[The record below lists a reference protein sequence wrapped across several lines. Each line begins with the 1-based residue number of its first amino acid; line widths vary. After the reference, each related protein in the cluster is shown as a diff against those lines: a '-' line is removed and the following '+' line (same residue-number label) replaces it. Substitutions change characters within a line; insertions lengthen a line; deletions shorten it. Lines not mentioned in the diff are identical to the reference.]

1 MEKQVILA
9 SGSPRRQ
16 ELLRLIVPEYEVIP
30 ALGEEVA
37 KEGLSPQETVQQL
50 ALHKAKEVAAAH
62 PAALVIGADT
72 IVVVENE
79 ILGKPQTPQRSR
91 AMLQKL
97 QGRDHMVY
105 TGVALVG
112 PLGEETFAMGTKVRF
127 APMDEG
133 EMEAY
138 IATGEPFDKAGAYGI
153 QGFGSA
159 YIEGIEG
166 DYYNVM
172 GLPVQAIY
180 QKLKNR

>member
-1 MEKQVILA
+1 
-9 SGSPRRQ
+9 
-16 ELLRLIVPEYEVIP
+16 
-30 ALGEEVA
+30 
-37 KEGLSPQETVQQL
+37 
-50 ALHKAKEVAAAH
+50 
-62 PAALVIGADT
+62 
-72 IVVVENE
+72 
-79 ILGKPQTPQRSR
+79 
-91 AMLQKL
+91 
-97 QGRDHMVY
+97 MVY

>member
-37 KEGLSPQETVQQL
+37 EEGLSPQETVRQL

-62 PAALVIGADT
+62 PGALVIGADT

-127 APMDEG
+127 ASMDEG
-133 EMEAY
+133 EIEAY

-172 GLPVQAIY
+172 GLPVQALY

>member
-1 MEKQVILA
+1 M
-9 SGSPRRQ
+9 
-16 ELLRLIVPEYEVIP
+16 
-30 ALGEEVA
+30 
-37 KEGLSPQETVQQL
+37 
-50 ALHKAKEVAAAH
+50 AAAH

-72 IVVVENE
+72 IVVVGDE
-79 ILGKPQTPQRSR
+79 ILGKPKTPQRSR

-180 QKLKNR
+180 QKLKNKSTKPEIRKKTFSYRGFAVIMNELKDYLPYGFRIELESRSGKGIRATCRF

>member
-72 IVVVENE
+72 IVVVGDE
-79 ILGKPQTPQRSR
+79 ILGKPKTPQRSR

-105 TGVALVG
+105 T
-112 PLGEETFAMGTKVRF
+112 AMGTKVRF

-172 GLPVQAIY
+172 GLPVQALY

>member
-30 ALGEEVA
+30 ALGEEVV

-72 IVVVENE
+72 IVVVGDE
-79 ILGKPQTPQRSR
+79 ILGKPKTPQRSR

-127 APMDEG
+127 APMD
-133 EMEAY
+133 
-138 IATGEPFDKAGAYGI
+138 
-153 QGFGSA
+153 
-159 YIEGIEG
+159 
-166 DYYNVM
+166 
-172 GLPVQAIY
+172 
-180 QKLKNR
+180 